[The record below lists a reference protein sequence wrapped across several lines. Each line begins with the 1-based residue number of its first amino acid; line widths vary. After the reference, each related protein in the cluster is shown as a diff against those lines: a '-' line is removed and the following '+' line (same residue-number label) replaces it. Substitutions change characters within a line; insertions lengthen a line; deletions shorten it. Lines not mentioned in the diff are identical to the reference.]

1 MKNYLLIFI
10 LISVLFFIK
19 CDDNDDDFNYKDY
32 EGNPD
37 NINIE
42 SISYELTYNNY
53 SVVKVV
59 IKTYDEIESDISFI
73 AYLKSREEKKE
84 YILNCSSTFYDI
96 IECLSERNVTF
107 NIDDSFY
114 FYYNKTKSKF
124 SFDENDILE
133 DDKQISL
140 VFKPEISIKDRLFRD
155 KRKIYAQTDGNMVGG
170 GFLYITRKSKD
181 VLNKPKNGFNKY
193 IELNNIIPHIGFHHD
208 IPISTLIGYKK
219 AIKRGYKIV
228 DAIIRFTK
236 DKIPVVSHE
245 DNLEI
250 ISNGKGKINNFTYSE
265 LLKLDFGTKI
275 DPQYRGETILSL
287 QILLQLCKELNII
300 VDIDLSQLD
309 YDEYFGKDNTYI
321 YKLLN
326 SIAYYNMFNSVY
338 FTDVPD
344 SKNILKLKEHKKD
357 ISIAIQSLTN
367 KETLEKSKGLFNNSK
382 EVILN
387 TGDIYPG
394 TNLSEETIK
403 TGKSL
408 GKKIKV
414 GIVDDAAYAE
424 KIQQW
429 GVNFIK
435 TKSLPSFLAENDKED
450 PIVVRCVPIDGETS
464 ECEIEDDVFLKDNEW
479 YNIYY
484 SENIYNVSEDIH
496 LDPIGEFQYIDTN
509 ILDELY
515 YKVNTFNYER
525 GIISLN
531 LSEKLKKGE
540 EAIGIVGPENY
551 DNVPECYQFNF
562 ICEGNDE
569 YQVNCRI
576 NKNEE
581 GKIEYQGGKYQIYY
595 LEDYSL
601 NEYETDERSTP
612 QESYYEYIVE
622 EKKSYFLTCCI
633 IIAII
638 LVGVIIYCTKCRK
651 RSEVYNRIRIAD
663 NNYLSD
669 NYLYR

>member
-32 EGNPD
+32 EGNPN

-140 VFKPEISIKDRLFRD
+140 VFKPEISIEDRLFRD

-193 IELNNIIPHIGFHHD
+193 IELNNIIPHVGFHHD

-265 LLKLDFGTKI
+265 LLKLDFGTI
-275 DPQYRGETILSL
+275 IAPQYRGETILSL

-338 FTDVPD
+338 FTDGPD

-357 ISIAIQSLTN
+357 ISIAIQSLTD

-414 GIVDDAAYAE
+414 GIVDDATYAE

-450 PIVVRCVPIDGETS
+450 PIVVRCVPIDVKTS
-464 ECEIEDDVFLKDNEW
+464 ECEIEDDVILKDNEW

-562 ICEGNDE
+562 VCEGNDE